1 MRMVRIV
8 MLLLQHIRDPQ
19 NNMRY
24 IMREDIIDVF
34 YSNKNNNVNQRNLNK
49 LSEYSETRIQTRLR
63 SQKVGMYLLDWLIT
77 EEIINQF
84 IELQRL
90 RSDSSVLTYI
100 CRIVGVKENAETLIL
115 AKNWNLYIK

>member
-1 MRMVRIV
+1 MHV

-24 IMREDIIDVF
+24 ITREDIMDVF

-63 SQKVGMYLLDWLIT
+63 PQKVGMYLLDWLIT

-100 CRIVGVKENAETLIL
+100 CRIVGVKENAEALVL